1 MCKQSLSRALSL
13 PVCSAA
19 LSFLLCWQQVSQTV
33 RYLPINLLQA
43 GAAETLAE
51 TTVAHLV
58 LRASVSHFLPPAMAV
73 RTSATVLKLCRP
85 ESCLHL
91 GGSARI
97 SSYVGRRATQGTG
110 KIDSSPPCALWCVTT
125 RTTTHT
131 CSAPLR
137 HPRADDGQRTNTN
150 AICQP
155 SFISLSY
162 FLRSHSAGRAGALR
176 CSLDG
181 FNGFL
186 HTLEFFRASSPFSR
200 ISMHTYT
207 RNTPNTLSK

>member
-1 MCKQSLSRALSL
+1 MCKQSLSLALSLVCSPSFAYALLAAGSQNRALSTHQS
-13 PVCSAA
+13 P
-19 LSFLLCWQQVSQTV
+19 
-33 RYLPINLLQA
+33 
-43 GAAETLAE
+43 
-51 TTVAHLV
+51 
-58 LRASVSHFLPPAMAV
+58 ASWS
-73 RTSATVLKLCRP
+73 SGN
-85 ESCLHL
+85 L
-91 GGSARI
+91 GGDDDGTSGPSCFRFTLPSACFGRPHFRNCPEAVPSRGLAPFGKI
-97 SSYVGRRATQGTG
+97 REDLGQCVGRRRAARGQG
-110 KIDSSPPCALWCVTT
+110 KIDSSPPARFGVSPHA
-125 RTTTHT
+125 RPHTHV
-131 CSAPLR
+131 APLR
-137 HPRADDGQRTNTN
+137 HPRADGQRTNTN

-155 SFISLSY
+155 SFISLSS

>member
-1 MCKQSLSRALSL
+1 M
-13 PVCSAA
+13 
-19 LSFLLCWQQVSQTV
+19 LCWQQVRKTV

-43 GAAETLAE
+43 GAVGTLAE

-58 LRASVSHFLPPAMAV
+58 LRASVSHFLPPALAV
-73 RTSATVLKLCRP
+73 RASATVLRLCRP
-85 ESCLHL
+85 EGWLHL
-91 GGSARI
+91 GRSARI
-97 SSYVGRRATQGTG
+97 LGNVWGRRRAVQGTG
-110 KIDSSPPCALWCVTT
+110 KIDSSPPARFGVSPHA
-125 RTTTHT
+125 RPHTHV
-131 CSAPLR
+131 APLR
-137 HPRADDGQRTNTN
+137 HPRADGQRTNTN

-176 CSLDG
+176 CSSDG